1 MRGPATPR
9 RAGPKSLS
17 RTRVS
22 LALAL
27 VAARLAHT
35 PLTQPGA
42 VRPADSQHSHSQ
54 CLAAPGPVPLTSGLT
69 PEGAENALGKR
80 PREGPTAR

>member
-42 VRPADSQHSHSQ
+42 VRPASVATLALAMSRRARPCSSH
-54 CLAAPGPVPLTSGLT
+54 
-69 PEGAENALGKR
+69 
-80 PREGPTAR
+80 